1 MKNRKK
7 CAKKWKNEWHKN
19 AIGNLIKHLR
29 MIQWQTINI
38 VDISAQLSVLNLHLS
53 YPFFFFISILRPYH
67 QLIFLFFCSL
77 LNSQFLFLFFF
88 FDGSG
93 SYTYNIYVKMSL
105 ILFVNNSMP
114 MNLIPFFYSV
124 YCIVLLTSMSISLI
138 FAYVENS
145 NFYN

>member
-1 MKNRKK
+1 MSDT
-7 CAKKWKNEWHKN
+7 KN

-38 VDISAQLSVLNLHLS
+38 EDISAQLSVLNLHLS
-53 YPFFFFISILRPYH
+53 YPFFFHLHSSSVPPVDIFI
-67 QLIFLFFCSL
+67 FCSL
-77 LNSQFLFLFFF
+77 LNFQFYFYF

-93 SYTYNIYVKMSL
+93 SYTHIIHIRIYVKMSL

-114 MNLIPFFYSV
+114 MNLIPFLLRLL
-124 YCIVLLTSMSISLI
+124 YCIIN
-138 FAYVENS
+138 FYVHFSHICLFNINS